1 MSDLFVASGGFAVM
15 HEEFRDRI
23 FRESF
28 PKIFDNVNQEH

>member
-28 PKIFDNVNQEH
+28 PKVIS